1 MERHRVGAVPIVD
14 EATRTL
20 IGTLSESDLT
30 HLRGGASFAALAL
43 PVAEFLLHAHK
54 LSVSTPAQQSGGLY
68 NPNTSAFAAALMRH
82 RERLVVSCRPSD
94 TLTDVLT
101 KMDVNAVHRVWV
113 VDDAGVPTGVIALA
127 DVLAVIAQMGMSTEE
142 VAKQRD
148 KMVVA

>member
-1 MERHRVGAVPIVD
+1 
-14 EATRTL
+14 
-20 IGTLSESDLT
+20 
-30 HLRGGASFAALAL
+30 
-43 PVAEFLLHAHK
+43 
-54 LSVSTPAQQSGGLY
+54 
-68 NPNTSAFAAALMRH
+68 MRH

-113 VDDAGVPTGVIALA
+113 VGDAGVPTGVIALA